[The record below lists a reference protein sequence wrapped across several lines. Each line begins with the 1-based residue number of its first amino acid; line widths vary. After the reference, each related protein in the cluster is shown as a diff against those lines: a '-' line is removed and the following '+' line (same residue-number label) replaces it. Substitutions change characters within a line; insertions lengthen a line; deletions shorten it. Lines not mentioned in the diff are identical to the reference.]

1 MIESALVYGLVNSLV
16 ILLTALGFSLVFGL
30 SGIANLAHGGLYIIA
45 GYLTWILLN
54 RLHLPLGLSILLAIV
69 VVALCGGLLYRGVI
83 QPIKGTTWSEVVST
97 YGILVCIVE
106 FFRWRGFI
114 TYEFS
119 LPPFFKGGLEVL
131 GVSLDYQRVAVVVLG
146 ALLLLGLYLF
156 SHYNRVGLALR
167 GMAQDELTA
176 LSLGIE
182 PNWTATISMALGGA
196 LAAMAAV
203 TLLPL
208 GLITVNLGYDILV
221 VALAVSVLG
230 GLESLA
236 GLALASLILG
246 YAQILVS
253 TFVGSHWIEIV
264 YLVAIIGVLI
274 FKPSGLLG
282 KFKELE
288 ERV

>member
-1 MIESALVYGLVNSLV
+1 MIESALIYGLVNSLV

-45 GYLTWILLN
+45 GYLTWILLK
-54 RLHLPLGLSILLAIV
+54 RLDLPLVVSIVLAIL
-69 VVALCGGLLYRGVI
+69 VVATCGALLYRGVI
-83 QPIKGTTWSEVVST
+83 RPIKGTTWSEVVST

-119 LPPFFKGGLEVL
+119 LPPFFKGGIEIL
-131 GVSLDYQRVAVVVLG
+131 GVSLDYQRLCVVIIG
-146 ALLLLGLYLF
+146 ALLLLALFLF
-156 SHYNRVGLALR
+156 SHHMRLGLALR
-167 GMAQDELTA
+167 AMAQDELTA
-176 LSLGIE
+176 LSVGIE
-182 PNWTATISMALGGA
+182 PNWTATVSMALGGA
-196 LAAMAAV
+196 LAAIAAV
-203 TLLPL
+203 TLLPM

-221 VALAVSVLG
+221 IALAVSVLG
-230 GLESLA
+230 GLESLV
-236 GLALASLILG
+236 GLALASLLLG

-253 TFVGSHWIEIV
+253 TFVGSHWMEIV

-274 FKPSGLLG
+274 FKPSGILG